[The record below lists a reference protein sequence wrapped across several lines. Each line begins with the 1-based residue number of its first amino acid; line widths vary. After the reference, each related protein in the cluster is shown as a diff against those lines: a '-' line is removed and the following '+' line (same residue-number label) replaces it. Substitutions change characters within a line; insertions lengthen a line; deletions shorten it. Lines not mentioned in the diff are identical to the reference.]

1 MSATTQR
8 LVQAILEVYPQRF
21 MLSSK
26 EVSQVASLERS
37 SAPVEHLLSWIK
49 EIIKTTEEQKRPSL
63 PQLIRQL
70 EQRVQRWDLQ
80 HVGDHYQRETQVT
93 VAQISEAFTQLVA
106 AVHVATREQ
115 SDPSLISVFK
125 WLESQL
131 KDVAH
136 TCAEDTQYDPVDQ
149 LERLDEL
156 LFERILQDGPHELI
170 KRMNERVQSLLKAE
184 HKRTRPQDFVRV
196 KQRVLWTLLR
206 AELNIP
212 SLWLNL
218 HGGW

>member
-1 MSATTQR
+1 MSATQR

-26 EVSQVASLERS
+26 EISQVASLERS
-37 SAPVEHLLSWIK
+37 SAPIEQLLSWI
-49 EIIKTTEEQKRPSL
+49 EELIKTTEKQKRPPL

-70 EQRVQRWDLQ
+70 EQRVQRWDAQ
-80 HVGDHYQRETQVT
+80 HVGDHYQREAQVS
-93 VAQISEAFTQLVA
+93 ASQISEAFTQLIA

-115 SDPSLISVFK
+115 SDVSLISVFK

-131 KDVAH
+131 KDVAQ
-136 TCAEDTQYDPVDQ
+136 TCATNLQYDPIDQ

-156 LFERILQDGPHELI
+156 LFERVLQDGPHELI
-170 KRMNERVQSLLKAE
+170 KRVSDRAQSLLKAE
-184 HKRTRPQDFVRV
+184 SKRARPQDFIRA
-196 KQRVLWTLLR
+196 KHRVLWILLR
-206 AELNIP
+206 AELNLP